1 MKLTTLLLL
10 NALAGF
16 ASLSFAA
23 DDPRCLAEY
32 KAEEARILR
41 DAGQAA
47 KANPPGRD
55 LKAQQQ
61 LMTPVHDALKAAAE
75 KAENCN
81 REARSAAY
89 RDNKA
94 AIDLRTRQCTEKAD
108 RQLDELRQRSAGR
121 ADLSR
126 SEQIALRTG
135 QDRILDERMECLR
148 KAQ

>member
-1 MKLTTLLLL
+1 MKLPTLLLV

-32 KAEEARILR
+32 KAEEARIMR

-47 KANPPGRD
+47 RTNPPGRD

-61 LMTPVHDALKAAAE
+61 IMIPVHDALKAASE

-81 REARSAAY
+81 REARAAAY

-108 RQLDELRQRSAGR
+108 RQLDELRKRSGGR

-126 SEQIALRTG
+126 DEQIAQRSG
-135 QDRILDERMECLR
+135 ENRILDERMECLR
-148 KAQ
+148 KVQ